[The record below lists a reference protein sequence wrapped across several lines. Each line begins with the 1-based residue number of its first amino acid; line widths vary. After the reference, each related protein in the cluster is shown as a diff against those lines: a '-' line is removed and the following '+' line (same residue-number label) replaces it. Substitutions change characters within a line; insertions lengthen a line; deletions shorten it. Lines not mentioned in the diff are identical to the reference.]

1 MSAYDGDVR
10 VTPNGGLVYV
20 FPELM
25 VSARG
30 RVSERDPDPAWRR
43 LEPAESWTGN
53 EAKSNALIAGMNT
66 FNLAAA
72 LSAPWLIFPQLGFG
86 GPLAWIG
93 LVWVPALFSA
103 LFFVL
108 PLLRLFGVRRRNRQR
123 QKGNLRKI
131 LLAQVFQAS
140 LAAKGPH
147 WVTEAGTVER
157 ARALLVPPSGKS
169 RRAVSIREESNLP
182 PELGWDRG
190 FKRQIQRLAAEFD
203 GEVEETSDGAARY
216 RFPEILRLF
225 QGAEVVRRHLQL
237 ERSEVGDIVYSSD
250 ESREEANQREIEA
263 FEREMER
270 QDEMERYLQNP
281 DRVAYM
287 DEFELV
293 AFEEEL
299 ELGRAL
305 RA

>member
-1 MSAYDGDVR
+1 
-10 VTPNGGLVYV
+10 
-20 FPELM
+20 
-25 VSARG
+25 
-30 RVSERDPDPAWRR
+30 
-43 LEPAESWTGN
+43 
-53 EAKSNALIAGMNT
+53 
-66 FNLAAA
+66 
-72 LSAPWLIFPQLGFG
+72 
-86 GPLAWIG
+86 
-93 LVWVPALFSA
+93 
-103 LFFVL
+103 
-108 PLLRLFGVRRRNRQR
+108 
-123 QKGNLRKI
+123 
-131 LLAQVFQAS
+131 
-140 LAAKGPH
+140 
-147 WVTEAGTVER
+147 
-157 ARALLVPPSGKS
+157 
-169 RRAVSIREESNLP
+169 
-182 PELGWDRG
+182 
-190 FKRQIQRLAAEFD
+190 LAAEFD